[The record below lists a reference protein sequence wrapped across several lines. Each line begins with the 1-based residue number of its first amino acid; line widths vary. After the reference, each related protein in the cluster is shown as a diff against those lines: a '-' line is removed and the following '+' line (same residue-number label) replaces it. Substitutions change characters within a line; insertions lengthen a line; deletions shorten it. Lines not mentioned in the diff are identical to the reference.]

1 MHLLRWLV
9 LLSVGGCGHSFIN
22 PRRAVSL
29 SGEGLT
35 IRVERLW
42 TNDAGGD
49 DPSKNNELDPSKS
62 DTTRR
67 PRRWWNLFPRRRS
80 HNNLNNEDRFT
91 VAAQDEQEPQS
102 RNFSWREKALL
113 GRRFQHWR
121 KLPKRLVRVV
131 LVVCALIAV
140 SPIMPW
146 DMAPMNEPWNS
157 GDDRP
162 AISRPAPSAVVTNV
176 MMGRKSAAARSA
188 QHDESLALNNAPPV
202 AILEKGSARSIEP
215 VVARKNKVLVE
226 HQLDGSMN
234 EKSGDMETKQNSGSD
249 RRHALLSFV
258 TEAVEKVGPSVVRI
272 DTETS
277 LFGEDSGLSTS
288 GLVQQGQ
295 GSGLIFTS
303 DGFILTNAH
312 VVEDVS
318 KVTVTLMDGR
328 VFEAEVCGT
337 DEIVDIG
344 TRKKRGDLARDSHSL
359 LDSCPED
366 YTRR

>member
-1 MHLLRWLV
+1 
-9 LLSVGGCGHSFIN
+9 
-22 PRRAVSL
+22 
-29 SGEGLT
+29 
-35 IRVERLW
+35 
-42 TNDAGGD
+42 
-49 DPSKNNELDPSKS
+49 
-62 DTTRR
+62 
-67 PRRWWNLFPRRRS
+67 
-80 HNNLNNEDRFT
+80 
-91 VAAQDEQEPQS
+91 
-102 RNFSWREKALL
+102 
-113 GRRFQHWR
+113 
-121 KLPKRLVRVV
+121 LPKRFVRVV

-146 DMAPMNEPWNS
+146 DMAPVNESWNP

-162 AISRPAPSAVVTNV
+162 AISRPAPSAVVTNG
-176 MMGRKSAAARSA
+176 MMGLKSAAARSA
-188 QHDESLALNNAPPV
+188 QIDESLALKNNAPPV
-202 AILEKGSARSIEP
+202 AILERGSARSIEP
-215 VVARKNKVLVE
+215 AVARKNKVLVE
-226 HQLDGSMN
+226 QQLDGSMN
-234 EKSGDMETKQNSGSD
+234 EKVGDMETKQNAGLD

-303 DGFILTNAH
+303 DGLILTNAH

-344 TRKKRGDLARDSHSL
+344 TW
-359 LDSCPED
+359 
-366 YTRR
+366 